1 MKKKIENLIR
11 MLVVAVLLAACA
23 KTNYPGGDVSPYIGI
38 YDVRTLYKDRPI
50 TLTMEALGG
59 SGQITGWVISD
70 HRESNLPSG
79 LLIVQD
85 RRRLDFQRGIAISL
99 GDAAA
104 DYLPGD
110 SVVIDVLGAQLER
123 LEGILQLT
131 GVSTD
136 KIVRVASGL
145 SVPIQRV
152 TIDQVLQRP
161 NDYESTLVAIVK
173 GGFNPTP
180 QPGETMEGVRT
191 INDGF
196 GNLTIETE
204 ANAAFAGHTLYRMAN
219 YFGVIFNHV
228 SDSGTLVPY
237 HKPRREADI
246 VPLLSEYKV
255 PKVIISGFASDPWGT
270 DANNE
275 YIQLLATEDIDF
287 SATPFSLVTTNNA
300 NASTPTGFPAN
311 GWAAGGV
318 RTYKFNLNTG
328 FARKGTYFYVGG
340 TNKRINSTNST
351 VIADANW
358 ITSYAYN
365 TNPGFDYGNSTT
377 NLLANSGNASGI
389 AVFEGTT
396 VTKESE
402 PVDVIFV
409 GTGGSLFNGS
419 NLGYRI
425 TNTDWYDVVNPI
437 DMAEQPFYRAGTNVK
452 ALTYH
457 TPSDAGY
464 FYILGGEYNLSLGR
478 WTTARTQG
486 SFLMTK
492 ETQLGEIEGEDATKL
507 VENE

>member
-1 MKKKIENLIR
+1 MKKTIKKLIR
-11 MLVVAVLLAACA
+11 ILTVAMLLSACA

-38 YDVRTLYKDRPI
+38 YDVRTLYKDHPI
-50 TLTMEALGG
+50 TLTAESLGG

-70 HRESNLPSG
+70 HRERNLPDG

-85 RRRLDFQRGIAISL
+85 RRRLDFQRGIAIPIGS
-99 GDAAA
+99 AAT

-110 SVVIDVLGAQLER
+110 SVVIDVLGAKLER
-123 LEGILQLT
+123 VDGILQLT
-131 GVSTD
+131 GIGTD
-136 KIVRVASGL
+136 KIMRVANGL
-145 SVPIQRV
+145 PTSAQRV
-152 TIDQVLQRP
+152 TIDQILQRP

-173 GGFNPTP
+173 GGFNPMP
-180 QPGETMEGVRT
+180 QPGETLGGIRT

-196 GNLTIETE
+196 GNLPIETD
-204 ANAAFAGHTLYRMAN
+204 ASAAFAGQTLYKMAN

-246 VPLLSEYKV
+246 VPLLSEYTV

-287 SATPFSLVTTNNA
+287 SVTPFSLVTTNNA

-328 FARKGTYFYVGG
+328 IARKGTYFYVGG

-351 VIADANW
+351 VIAEANW

-365 TNPGFDYGNSTT
+365 TNPGFGYGNATT

-389 AVFEGTT
+389 AVFEGTD
-396 VTKESE
+396 VTKESV

-419 NLGYRI
+419 NMGYRI
-425 TNTDWYDVVNPI
+425 TNTDWYDVVNPV
-437 DMAEQPFYRAGTNVK
+437 DMREQPFYRAGTNVK

-464 FYILGGEYNLSLGR
+464 FYKLGGEYNLSLGR
-478 WTTARTQG
+478 WTKARTQG

-492 ETQLGEIEGEDATKL
+492 ETQLAEIEGEAATKL

>member
-1 MKKKIENLIR
+1 MKKTIKKLIV
-11 MLVVAVLLAACA
+11 LAVAVLLTACA
-23 KTNYPGGDVSPYIGI
+23 KTNYPGGEVSPYVGI
-38 YDVRTLYKDRPI
+38 YDVRALYKNSP
-50 TLTMEALGG
+50 TMLTMESLGG
-59 SGQITGWVISD
+59 SSQITGWVISD
-70 HRESNLPSG
+70 HREGNLPDG

-85 RRRLDFQRGIAISL
+85 RRRLDFQRGIAIPIGS
-99 GDAAA
+99 AATN
-104 DYLPGD
+104 YLPGD
-110 SVVIDVLGAQLER
+110 SVVIDVLGAKLER
-123 LEGILQLT
+123 LDGILQLT
-131 GVSTD
+131 GIGAD
-136 KIVRVASGL
+136 KIMRIANGR
-145 SVPIQRV
+145 PATAQRV
-152 TIDQVLQRP
+152 TIDQILQRP

-173 GGFNPTP
+173 GGFNPMP
-180 QPGETMEGVRT
+180 QPGEMLGGAKT

-196 GNLTIETE
+196 GNLTIETD
-204 ANAAFAGHTLYRMAN
+204 ARATFAGEALYKMAN

-228 SDSGTLVPY
+228 SDSGTLIPY
-237 HKPRREADI
+237 HKPRRKDDI
-246 VPLLSEYKV
+246 VPLLSEYAV
-255 PKVIISGFASDPWGT
+255 PKVIISGFASDPKGT

-287 SATPFSLVTTNNA
+287 SVTPFSLVTTNNA

-318 RTYKFNLNTG
+318 RTYKFDLNTG
-328 FARKGTYFYVGG
+328 LARKGTYFYVGG

-351 VIADANW
+351 VIAEANW

-365 TNPGFDYGNSTT
+365 TNPGFDYGNPTT

-389 AVFEGTT
+389 AIFEGTT
-396 VTKESE
+396 VTKESV

-419 NLGYRI
+419 NIGYRI
-425 TNTDWYDVVNPI
+425 TNTDWYDIINPI
-437 DMAEQPFYRAGTNVK
+437 DMEEQPFYRAGTNVK

-478 WTTARTQG
+478 WTKARTQG

-492 ETQLGEIEGEDATKL
+492 ETQLGEIEGEEATKL